1 MEWEIPLPGLKKTQ
15 AWPDGHFWYMGTLNG
30 FSFFETPKGQFENE
44 IGQLKKIHFIGDAKV
59 MWKI

>member
-1 MEWEIPLPGLKKTQ
+1 MGNPTSGAQKDANGLMATFGIW
-15 AWPDGHFWYMGTLNG
+15 ALLMG

-44 IGQLKKIHFIGDAKV
+44 IGQLKIIHFIGDAKV